1 MTALARKLL
10 DQALDLPDDERLAIA
25 SALLESVEGE
35 VDPGWEEAWVKE
47 AQRRDAMARASG
59 EPLAEWSEVR
69 ERVLRRLAT
78 R

>member
-1 MTALARKLL
+1 MTTLARKLL

-25 SALLESVEGE
+25 SALIESVEGD
-35 VDPGWEEAWVKE
+35 VDPGWETAWVKE
-47 AQRRDAMARASG
+47 VQRRDATARASS

-69 ERVLRRLAT
+69 ERILRRLAT

>member
-1 MTALARKLL
+1 MTAPARKLL
-10 DQALDLPDDERLAIA
+10 DQALGLPDDERVAMA
-25 SALLESVEGE
+25 SAPLESVEGD

-47 AQRRDAMARASG
+47 VQRREAKARASG

-69 ERVLRRLAT
+69 ERILRRLAT